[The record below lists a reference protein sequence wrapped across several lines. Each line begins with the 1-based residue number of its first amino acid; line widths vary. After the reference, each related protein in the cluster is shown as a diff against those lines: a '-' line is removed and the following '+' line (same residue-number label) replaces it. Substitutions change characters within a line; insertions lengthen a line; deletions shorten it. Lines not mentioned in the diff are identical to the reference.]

1 MGTTGSFM
9 GQEKYIWCRD
19 CNEVHHV
26 SPFDKAPAYALVQ
39 GVEHE
44 YPMDDWRAFM
54 RRHAGHKLEGL
65 KSAGEKYSPSGG
77 PMDPTKEAYVEVT
90 NGQDRFV
97 IRSSRGSIDE
107 PLHFD
112 LIKGRLTSA
121 GATLEIQENEIRKEM
136 KFHFAWNPLER
147 LNEKKIDLFIALFRE
162 IVFELSPEKV
172 RICGYSYSDSSVAYG
187 LLPSGALKAL
197 VQKCA
202 PHFLPGELNGIGR
215 FIEAHRGEDGVLALL
230 IRQRY
235 RVEESR
241 A

>member
-1 MGTTGSFM
+1 MGAHGVFM

-19 CNEVHHV
+19 CNEIHYV
-26 SPFDKAPAYALVQ
+26 SPFDKAPAYALVH
-39 GVEHE
+39 GVEQK

-54 RRHAGHKLEGL
+54 QRHGGHKLEGL
-65 KSAGEKYSPSGG
+65 RSAGEKYSPSAR
-77 PMDPTKEAYVEVT
+77 PMDPMKEEYVEVT

-107 PLHFD
+107 PLHFE
-112 LIKGRLTSA
+112 LIKGRLTSV
-121 GATLEIQENEIRKEM
+121 GATLDIQENEIRKEM
-136 KFHFAWNPLER
+136 KFHFAWSPLER
-147 LNEKKIDLFIALFRE
+147 LDNRKIDLFIALFRDL
-162 IVFELSPEKV
+162 VFDLSPEEV

-187 LLPSGALKAL
+187 LLPSGVLKAL
-197 VQKCA
+197 LQKCT
-202 PHFLPGELNGIGR
+202 PHFLPYELNGIGR